1 VTRAIDYLVV
11 FGAGVAVGTL
21 TALMIIDANLRSRKR
36 RGGYL
41 P

>member
-1 VTRAIDYLVV
+1 VV

-21 TALMIIDANLRSRKR
+21 LSLMLTDATLRSRKR